1 MDRVVR
7 FKVAV
12 TVEIPINA
20 QAGDSPQEV
29 LYAAEDACKDKLVLE
44 SLLYAVDNPVT
55 SVELLEA
62 PQMVEV

>member
-1 MDRVVR
+1 M
-7 FKVAV
+7 
-12 TVEIPINA
+12 EIPINA